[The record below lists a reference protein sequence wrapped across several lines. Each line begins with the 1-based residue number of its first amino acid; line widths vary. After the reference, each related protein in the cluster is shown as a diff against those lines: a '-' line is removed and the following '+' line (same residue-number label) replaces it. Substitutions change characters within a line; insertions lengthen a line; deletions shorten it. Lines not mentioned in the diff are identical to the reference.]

1 MSGGESVTDVLIF
14 MLCSV
19 FVMVLITLHCETVVG
34 YYFQKKYEYE
44 VKKLWLIG
52 KALTAKKEE
61 K

>member
-1 MSGGESVTDVLIF
+1 MSGGESVTDVLNF

-19 FVMVLITLHCETVVG
+19 FVMVLIALLCGTVVG

-44 VKKLWLIG
+44 VKKLGLIG